1 MNASGEEIR
10 FSWGGPMESRALRLP
25 LLLLPSL
32 LYAPSL
38 GGALPETDD
47 QVLVVFT
54 SGAPLKVRIERFLKP
69 LPALDASRKGQGF
82 NELVMDDTPGKET
95 TKAPA
100 TLGPGS
106 FAIVRRLDAASPKL
120 YEMCSKGTHLPATKW
135 KNLVLKRGFISKYS
149 VERSGAVA
157 IETIEISYES
167 VEVTP

>member
-1 MNASGEEIR
+1 MT
-10 FSWGGPMESRALRLP
+10 SRTCRGT
-25 LLLLPSL
+25 LLLLVPAL
-32 LYAPSL
+32 LFAPIL

-47 QVLVVFT
+47 QVLVFFIGGT
-54 SGAPLKVRIERFLKP
+54 PLKVKVERFLKP
-69 LPALDASRKGQGF
+69 LPAVAASPRGGGVNQI
-82 NELVMDDTPGKET
+82 VADDTPGKEK
-95 TKAPA
+95 KAA
-100 TLGPGS
+100 SANLGPGS